1 MSKRLTVFAFLAAF
15 CSAVSPAQEKPRN
28 PRVLMVSLPAAG
40 SPASAAAED
49 GSDQHPFS
57 TIQAAVDA
65 AAPGDTVRVK
75 KGVYHNPGFGASDTN
90 GPAVLIKK
98 GGNAAEGKLTLQGE
112 PGALIE
118 YDGGGGILA
127 AADVSYVTIQNFLV
141 RGPAAGISESLA
153 LQHRLDNPALSKY
166 RGAGISFPGPSHHIE
181 ILNNV
186 VTDAC
191 GSGIRV
197 NKGDYITMQGNS
209 VSNSTGCTA
218 AAESALVIAEA
229 TSVDDSDAVKITIQ
243 GNKIFDNRNHLPF
256 FAPNGFPP
264 GANPP
269 FPSYGQADSTYIID
283 GSGIYLTR
291 NIQSYAHGRF
301 LAVNNL
307 AYGNGINGMVVH
319 YTDRVTLRNNT
330 IANNGTVPLD
340 AHRQKNSGLTINH
353 SNDVALV
360 DNRVQV
366 NVPGDAAIKVFGA
379 PSGIS
384 ASGNQFAGGPSDLKI
399 GVQRV
404 PGINWSPN
412 LSAN

>member
-1 MSKRLTVFAFLAAF
+1 MSKRLMVFAFLAAF
-15 CSAVSPAQEKPRN
+15 CCAVNPAQEKPRDA
-28 PRVLMVSLPAAG
+28 RVLMVSLPAAG

-75 KGVYHNPGFGASDTN
+75 KGVYRNPGFGTSDTN

-98 GGNAAEGKLTLQGE
+98 GGNAADGKLTLQGE
-112 PGALIE
+112 PGAIIE
-118 YDGGGGILA
+118 YDGSGGILA
-127 AADVSYVTIQNFLV
+127 AADVSYVTIQSFLV

-181 ILNNV
+181 ILNSV
-186 VTDAC
+186 VTGAC

-209 VSNSTGCTA
+209 ISNSTGCTA

-243 GNKIFDNRNHLPF
+243 GNKVFDNRNHLSF

-264 GANPP
+264 GAKPP
-269 FPSYGQADSTYIID
+269 FDSYGQADSTYIID

-301 LAVNNL
+301 LVANNL

-319 YTDRVTLRNNT
+319 YTDHVTLRNNT
-330 IANNGTVPLD
+330 IANNGTVPLE

-353 SNDVALV
+353 SNDVAIV

-366 NVPGDAAIKVFGA
+366 NVPGDAAIKVFGD

-384 ASGNQFAGGPSDLKI
+384 ASGNQFAG
-399 GVQRV
+399 
-404 PGINWSPN
+404 
-412 LSAN
+412 